1 MSKEES
7 ASKVL
12 GYFMNTFLILCSRG
26 IISNELIKNQEH
38 LQEFSA
44 LKNHILKIK
53 VSNYQT
59 TLNNSF
65 NCQFNC
71 DIIQFHDDINR
82 FHNNVITFVTDLEN
96 DVYINSNRVSEILQ
110 RYKRNTEIPIPQ
122 PTQLIKEVLKRLVI
136 DTIIDM
142 VNTYFEFIEPDHF
155 YPGKDVLGLLLKKL
169 CLLTIKDPDN
179 IIKEI
184 PVKERQQIYLFLR
197 NLVFDEDG
205 NHDHFFI
212 YNSKKQLINMIDQ
225 YRTIIN
231 HSKRKEIE
239 GYASSLIHDVIN
251 LFYFQRY
258 TYEQIIDYMW
268 IKNNDPI
275 DPLSMNKVWDD
286 DTDIDNLV
294 VKLCSFPIFGI
305 DLKDLDRRQI
315 WARAH
320 VITKKEEKF
329 IPDTIRKRAH
339 LNLLMGEFGS
349 SLVG

>member
-12 GYFMNTFLILCSRG
+12 GYFMNAFLILCSRG

-65 NCQFNC
+65 NCQFTC
-71 DIIQFHDDINR
+71 DIIQLHDDINR

-96 DVYINSNRVSEILQ
+96 DVYINSNRVSELLQ
-110 RYKRNTEIPIPQ
+110 CYTGKRKAEISIPQ

-142 VNTYFEFIEPDHF
+142 VNTYFEFIEADNF
-155 YPGKDVLGLLLKKL
+155 YPGKNVL
-169 CLLTIKDPDN
+169 
-179 IIKEI
+179 
-184 PVKERQQIYLFLR
+184 VKERQQIYLFLK
-197 NLVFDEDG
+197 NLMFDEDG

-239 GYASSLIHDVIN
+239 GYASSLIRDVIN

-294 VKLCSFPIFGI
+294 VKLCSFPLFGI
-305 DLKDLDRRQI
+305 DLKNLDKRQI
-315 WARAH
+315 WVQAH
-320 VITKKEEKF
+320 VITIKEEKF

-339 LNLLMGEFGS
+339 LNMLIDKFGS
-349 SLVG
+349 SLESIMNHLWT